1 MDERDARIR
10 LSVILRSAA
19 PLIIERIVAE
29 AARSS
34 GAGSDDVRAYEALM
48 RQLAPAILDAVA
60 AGDDVRARTFEALA
74 TVDVDGMNRVPPV
87 ARVGLLEIGLRLART
102 EIDVASRGRPDG
114 DSVLRELDVLAGQLR
129 RALVSLGAIGDVR

>member
-1 MDERDARIR
+1 MDERDTRIR

-60 AGDDVRARTFEALA
+60 AGDDVRARTFGALA

-102 EIDVASRGRPDG
+102 EIEIASRGRPDG
-114 DSVLRELDVLAGQLR
+114 DGVVSELDVLAGQLR
-129 RALVSLGAIGDVR
+129 SALVALGAIGDVR